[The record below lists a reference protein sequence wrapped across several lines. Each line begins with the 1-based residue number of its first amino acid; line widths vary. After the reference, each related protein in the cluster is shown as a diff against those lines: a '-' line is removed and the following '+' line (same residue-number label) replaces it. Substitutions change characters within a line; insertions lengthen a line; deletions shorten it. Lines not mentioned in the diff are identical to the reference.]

1 MRWGLSL
8 ILAACLGCGQI
19 DASWNRDQFRFWQYL
34 QMVGQ
39 PMFAVS
45 LLMFATNTV
54 KGPEEG
60 PYASAL
66 MNFARALADA
76 GGPWFVELVT
86 RWRGAL
92 HSGRLV
98 DQAAQYWFRTIHPK
112 TLLPTYPSPLRSA
125 RQPGA
130 H

>member
-1 MRWGLSL
+1 MLDEPR
-8 ILAACLGCGQI
+8 
-19 DASWNRDQFRFWQYL
+19 
-34 QMVGQ
+34 
-39 PMFAVS
+39 FAVS
-45 LLMFATNTV
+45 LVMFATNTV

-76 GGPWFVELVT
+76 GGTWFVELVT

-98 DQAAQYWFRTIHPK
+98 DQAGQNWFRTIQAK
-112 TLLPTYPSPLRSA
+112 TLLPHDPAAASARRAAWRDRQLAPLRFPDRA
-125 RQPGA
+125 PRPAPDDPRHLPA
-130 H
+130 HCRPPRRL